1 MTCTPYTEYSLSS
14 HIVSHGQDCFCFFW
28 SSFHSCVI
36 IYASLFSDRSD
47 MSGNLAMGV
56 FGSFISEPGLCH
68 GFVGF
73 TFIFARA
80 LIDIIIPQP
89 LTIALSQLHA

>member
-1 MTCTPYTEYSLSS
+1 MTCTLYTEYSLSS

-28 SSFHSCVI
+28 SSIHSCVI

-47 MSGNLAMGV
+47 MLGNLAMGV